1 MVMAEATEPLA
12 RILVVED
19 ESDTAEVI
27 CDLLQNA
34 GYEATAV
41 ESGEEALQYIG
52 QNYDLVLLDI
62 KLPDM
67 NGLEVL
73 RRARSESYDQ
83 PMIVL
88 SGYGTGSDRVAA
100 LEDGA
105 DDYLS
110 KPFSPEELVARIRAI
125 RRRVEWSPRPSTR
138 LVVRELELDMTRRI
152 AFVRG
157 QRVNLTPTEYAIL
170 AHLMRNAG
178 NVVTHKELSRSVWGE
193 NCGSDYR
200 VLRVNISR
208 LRQKIEE
215 KDREPTYIVT
225 VPNVG
230 YYIPFKR

>member
-1 MVMAEATEPLA
+1 MVMAELTEPLA

-19 ESDTAEVI
+19 ELDTAEVI
-27 CDLLQNA
+27 CDLLTNA
-34 GYEATAV
+34 GFEATAV
-41 ESGEEALQYIG
+41 ESGGEALQYMS

-67 NGLEVL
+67 SGLEVL

-83 PMIVL
+83 PMIIL
-88 SGYGTGSDRVAA
+88 SGYGTGNDRVAA

-125 RRRVEWSPRPSTR
+125 RRRIEWSPRPPTR
-138 LVVRELELDMTRRI
+138 LVVRQLELDIARRI

-157 QRVNLTPTEYAIL
+157 QRVNLTPIEYAIL
-170 AHLMRNAG
+170 AQLMRNAG
-178 NVVTHKELSRSVWGE
+178 HVVTHEELSRSVWGE
-193 NCGSDYR
+193 NFGSDYR

-215 KDREPTYIVT
+215 KDRDPTYIIT

-230 YYIPFKR
+230 YYIPFTR

>member
-1 MVMAEATEPLA
+1 MAEATEPLA

-88 SGYGTGSDRVAA
+88 SGYGTGSDRVTA

-138 LVVRELELDMTRRI
+138 LVVRELELDMARRI

-170 AHLMRNAG
+170 AQLMRNAG
-178 NVVTHKELSRSVWGE
+178 HVVTHEELSRSVWGE

>member
-1 MVMAEATEPLA
+1 MVMAEFTEPLTK
-12 RILVVED
+12 ILVVED
-19 ESDTAEVI
+19 ELDTAEVI
-27 CDLLQNA
+27 CELLTNA

-41 ESGEEALQYIG
+41 ESGKEALQYIS

-67 NGLEVL
+67 SGLEVL

-83 PMIVL
+83 PMIIL
-88 SGYGTGSDRVAA
+88 SGYGTGSDRVVA

-125 RRRVEWSPRPSTR
+125 RRRIEWSPRPPTR
-138 LVVRELELDMTRRI
+138 IVVRQLELDIARRI

-157 QRVNLTPTEYAIL
+157 QRVNLTPIEYAIL
-170 AHLMRNAG
+170 AQLMRNAG
-178 NVVTHKELSRSVWGE
+178 HVVTHEELSRSVWGE
-193 NCGSDYR
+193 NFGNDYR

-215 KDREPTYIVT
+215 KDRQPTYIIT

-230 YYIPFKR
+230 YYIPLDR

>member
-1 MVMAEATEPLA
+1 MVMAEATETLA

-34 GYEATAV
+34 GYKATAV

-125 RRRVEWSPRPSTR
+125 CRRIKWSPRRSTR

-170 AHLMRNAG
+170 AQLMRNAG
-178 NVVTHKELSRSVWGE
+178 KVVTHEELSRSVWGE

-225 VPNVG
+225 VPNIG
-230 YYIPFKR
+230 YYIPSER

>member
-1 MVMAEATEPLA
+1 MVMAATSEALP

-19 ESDTAEVI
+19 EADTAEVI
-27 CDLLQNA
+27 CTLLHNA

-41 ESGEEALQYIG
+41 ESGEEALQSMS
-52 QNYDLVLLDI
+52 QNYDLVVLDI

-67 NGLEVL
+67 SGLEVL
-73 RRARSESYDQ
+73 RRARNESYDQ
-83 PMIVL
+83 PMIIL
-88 SGYGTGSDRVAA
+88 SGYGTGVDRVAA
-100 LEDGA
+100 LEGGA

-110 KPFSPEELVARIRAI
+110 KPFSPEELVARIKAI

-138 LVVRELELDMTRRI
+138 LAVRQLELDVARRI
-152 AFVRG
+152 AIVRG
-157 QRVNLTPTEYAIL
+157 KRVNLTPIEFAIL

-178 NVVTHKELSRSVWGE
+178 NVVTHEELSRSVWGE
-193 NCGSDYR
+193 NFGSDYR

-215 KDREPTYIVT
+215 KDREPTYIIT

-230 YYIPFKR
+230 YYIPLTR

>member
-1 MVMAEATEPLA
+1 MVMAEVTEPLIK
-12 RILVVED
+12 ILVVED

-34 GYEATAV
+34 GYETTAV

-67 NGLEVL
+67 SGLDVL

-88 SGYGTGSDRVAA
+88 SGYGTGSDRVTA

-110 KPFSPEELVARIRAI
+110 KPFDPEELVARIRAI
-125 RRRVEWSPRPSTR
+125 RRRVEWSPRPPTR
-138 LVVRELELDMTRRI
+138 LVVRELELDIARRT

-157 QRVNLTPTEYAIL
+157 RRINLTPIEYAIL
-170 AHLMRNAG
+170 AQLMRNAG
-178 NVVTHKELSRSVWGE
+178 QVVTHEELSRSVWGD
-193 NCGSDYR
+193 NFGNDYR

>member
-88 SGYGTGSDRVAA
+88 SGYGTGSDRVTA

-138 LVVRELELDMTRRI
+138 LVVRELELDMARRI

-170 AHLMRNAG
+170 AQLMRNAG
-178 NVVTHKELSRSVWGE
+178 HVVTHEELSRSVWGE